1 MPQLPLVSRHVSYE
15 ARAHPLRHAH
25 HPTQLQAR
33 SLSVCWC
40 IGTTSI
46 NTTTCYLYNRMNVQQ
61 YPALYFVWLFT
72 PFAIVS
78 LHFVAQERAKSTC
91 FSSSEKEPEKL
102 SFFVPFS
109 LRRAVKFDRLT
120 QPLGSCVLFSVR
132 KQRRSITCRQRQ
144 QLQQLLLPLR
154 LHQLYTYRSR
164 A

>member
-1 MPQLPLVSRHVSYE
+1 MSPTKRARTLSDMRTTRRSFKRAPSLYAGISVLP
-15 ARAHPLRHAH
+15 
-25 HPTQLQAR
+25 
-33 SLSVCWC
+33 
-40 IGTTSI
+40 GI